1 MERSPIL
8 KEMIEAGAIGIVGG
22 THDITTG
29 KVHFYE
35 DTLIINNRKESL
47 VAVSN

>member
-8 KEMIEAGAIGIVGG
+8 KELIESGAIGIVGG

-29 KVHFYE
+29 AVIFYD
-35 DTLIINNRKESL
+35 DTLIIK
-47 VAVSN
+47 